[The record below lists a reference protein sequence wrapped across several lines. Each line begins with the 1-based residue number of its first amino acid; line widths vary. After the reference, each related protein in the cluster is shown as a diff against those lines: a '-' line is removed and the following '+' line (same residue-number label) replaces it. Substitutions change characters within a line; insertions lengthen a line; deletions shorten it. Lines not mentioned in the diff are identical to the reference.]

1 MEESECHTE
10 YVRRLEARRGE
21 KNRLTRLHYAIGNG
35 RLVVFGL
42 GVVVAWLAFGSD
54 LISGWWLLP
63 PLLVFVGLLIRHDRV
78 LQQRQK
84 AEREVAFYENGLLRL
99 EDRWMGRGGH
109 GTRFNDP
116 THPYSGDL
124 DI

>member
-1 MEESECHTE
+1 MAENECHAE

-21 KNRLTRLHYAIGNG
+21 KNRLTRQHYAIGNM
-35 RLVVFGL
+35 RVAVFGL
-42 GVVVAWLAFGSD
+42 GIVVAWLAFGSG
-54 LISGWWLLP
+54 LISGWWLLA

-99 EDRWMGRGGH
+99 EDRWMGRGVQ
-109 GTRFNDP
+109 GTRFADP
-116 THPYSGDL
+116 NHP
-124 DI
+124 